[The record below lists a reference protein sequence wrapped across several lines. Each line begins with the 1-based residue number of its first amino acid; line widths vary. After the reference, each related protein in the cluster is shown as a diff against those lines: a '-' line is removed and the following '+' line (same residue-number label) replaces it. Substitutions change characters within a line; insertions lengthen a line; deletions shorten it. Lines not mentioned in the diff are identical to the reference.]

1 VEDQWQLLTDVKTVE
16 PNSIEAH
23 AFVPASS
30 LWFSGH
36 FPGEPILPG
45 MALVHVVWQAIVRE
59 AGKRAEEITLTKLKR
74 VRFTQ
79 PVRPGDHISVLITVI
94 EEGSEST
101 YSFKVVSGE
110 NVICS
115 GGIAAKKINK

>member
-1 VEDQWQLLTDVKTVE
+1 MAIADGCEDSRAQQYRGACICARFFSVV
-16 PNSIEAH
+16 
-23 AFVPASS
+23 
-30 LWFSGH
+30 SGH

-79 PVRPGDHISVLITVI
+79 PVRPGDHIAVLITVI

>member
-1 VEDQWQLLTDVKTVE
+1 VEDQWQLLTDVKTME
-16 PNSIEAH
+16 PNSIEAS

-79 PVRPGDHISVLITVI
+79 PVRPGDHISVLITVS

-110 NVICS
+110 SVICS